1 MLTVRITTIL
11 LRATTAGLATGLV
24 ALAAGCSWIQPSNQS
39 LAEQPSQPSGSAS
52 APSAQTSTQPDWVKG
67 LGPGITV
74 IAPAATAPGHNS
86 PGAAVH
92 GEANAFN
99 AKKPERACSYTPPST
114 QDQCR
119 ALAAKVPAGGSTPYI
134 VGFAVGYVVIHRDK
148 ALVGSTGTFCEPN
161 ATPTCVPNHNP
172 AAIFSTAKP
181 FAVLWAES
189 VAAGNSTANS
199 YSLAPCIK
207 VGRRWYV
214 DATPGSA

>member
-1 MLTVRITTIL
+1 VLTVRITTIL
-11 LRATTAGLATGLV
+11 LRTTTAGLATAVV
-24 ALAAGCSWIQPSNQS
+24 ALVAGCSWIQPSNQS
-39 LAEQPSQPSGSAS
+39 LADQPSQSSGSAS
-52 APSAQTSTQPDWVKG
+52 AQSAQASAQPDWVKG

-74 IAPAATAPGHNS
+74 IAPAATASGHNS
-86 PGAAVH
+86 PGAALH
-92 GEANAFN
+92 GDADAFN
-99 AKKPERACSYTPPST
+99 ARKLRRACSYAPPST

-119 ALAAKVPAGGSTPYI
+119 ALAAKVPAGSTPYI
-134 VGFAVGYVVIHRDK
+134 LSFAVGYVVIHGNK

-161 ATPTCVPNHNP
+161 ATPTCVKNHNP

-214 DATPGSA
+214 DETSGSA